1 MTLNSVSYDWPK
13 RELCKRL
20 WGYQHLVDIL
30 FSAYADV
37 RRRNIEKLQIKKNGR
52 EATPAVSEKEARPP
66 PFSEPST
73 EIWAHAKVEDVNS
86 EYMTQGSGWYA
97 LFNPCLER
105 SLDVSLIHSLA
116 QHRCVSFTASTVWIN
131 NILFLRII

>member
-37 RRRNIEKLQIKKNGR
+37 RKRNIEKLQIKKNGR

-73 EIWAHAKVEDVNS
+73 EIWAHAKVEDVNP
-86 EYMTQGSGWYA
+86 EYMSQGPGWYT
-97 LFNPCLER
+97 LFNPGQER
-105 SLDVSLIHSLA
+105 GFNVTPVHSLPYG
-116 QHRCVSFTASTVWIN
+116 R
-131 NILFLRII
+131 

>member
-1 MTLNSVSYDWPK
+1 MTLNSVSYDWSK

-73 EIWAHAKVEDVNS
+73 EIWAHAKVEDVS
-86 EYMTQGSGWYA
+86 AEYVSQGPGWYA
-97 LFNPCLER
+97 LFNPGLER
-105 SLDVSLIHSLA
+105 VLNVTPVHSLVYS
-116 QHRCVSFTASTVWIN
+116 RCVCFKASTICISN
-131 NILFLRII
+131 MLFLHFI

>member
-73 EIWAHAKVEDVNS
+73 EIWAHAKVEDVS
-86 EYMTQGSGWYA
+86 AEYVSQSPGWYA
-97 LFNPCLER
+97 LFNPGLER
-105 SLDVSLIHSLA
+105 VLNVTPVHSLVYS
-116 QHRCVSFTASTVWIN
+116 RCVCFKASTICISN
-131 NILFLRII
+131 MLFLHFI